1 MKRPTGMLLTL
12 VLVVAADQGAFAAD
26 LISVYREATLQDA
39 ACASA
44 KAAVGKLAGADLSD
58 INALLKDDTR

>member
-1 MKRPTGMLLTL
+1 MKKPTSTLLTL
-12 VLVVAADQGAFAAD
+12 VLVVAAGPALSAD
-26 LISVYREATLQDA
+26 LIAVYREATLQDA